1 MNLVFVPKPCGLLIS
16 HCYSTLFRSNLCPSH
31 CLLHLLQHAINH
43 QSKKRIRQSHA
54 QVITHG
60 LEQNTFLITKL
71 ISAYSI
77 CGDLKE
83 LSLVF
88 NLVSIRTVYIWNSL
102 INGYVKNC
110 VFHGAF
116 DRFNEMQQCNTMPDD
131 FTLSILAKASIELGN
146 VVGKSIHG
154 KSLRLGFMSDI
165 IVANSLISMYFK
177 YGECKESLKLFDE
190 MPERNSG
197 SWNALLAGYA
207 SFIDCF
213 YVKEAWEVVR
223 SMQIDGIKPDAFTI
237 SSLLPLCG
245 NPNGK
250 LSYGKELHCYIVK
263 NELDLDFGSKFHLS
277 CGLIDMYSRANDIIA
292 SRYVFDQ
299 IKSRNIYVWTA
310 MVRGYAQ
317 NEDSEKALILFQE
330 MQIKDGIVPNRISLI
345 SLLPACSSH
354 AGLMNGKQIH
364 GFVVRKEFHD
374 DISLCNALI
383 DMYSKCGSLENA
395 RKVFESDSFCKDTI
409 SWTTLISAYGLHGQG
424 KESIRL
430 YNDMVELGI
439 KPDPIT
445 VVAVLSACGRSG
457 LVNEGLQLYITAI
470 QEYKIEPTAEICA
483 IVVDML
489 GTIGELER
497 ALSFIK
503 TMTAEPSPGVWGAL
517 VSASIRYK
525 NYEML
530 ELAYRFLTELE
541 PGNPSNFISLSNLH
555 ASASRW
561 DVVAE
566 LRNTMRERGLRKAPG
581 CSRVNINTKT
591 HCFDVANKTH
601 PSSSKLIYE
610 VLDHVFI
617 IMKEPCCSD
626 DIEYLI

>member
-581 CSRVNINTKT
+581 CSWVNINTKT
-591 HCFDVANKTH
+591 HCFHVADKTH
-601 PSSSKLIYE
+601 PSSKLIYE

-617 IMKEPCCSD
+617 IMKQPHCSD
-626 DIEYLI
+626 DIQYLI